1 MVMKIHKSKVGQTMQ
16 LQKEKDTKRQ
26 IMFVKLSPPNN
37 TRCKVNVKST
47 LQYSSTEVIC
57 L

>member
-16 LQKEKDTKRQ
+16 LQKEKDAKRQ

-37 TRCKVNVKST
+37 TRCKVNVKSA